1 MISRKWDCTLT
12 GRNLLFPYCD
22 YKGSFQSLMNPMR
35 EKLKDVTL
43 SFLPYWE
50 FVISLNQYE
59 NSKNKRL
66 WQISIRFRTGRR

>member
-43 SFLPYWE
+43 FLFTLLGICHKSNP
-50 FVISLNQYE
+50 IRKSLKTKDYG
-59 NSKNKRL
+59 K
-66 WQISIRFRTGRR
+66 I

>member
-43 SFLPYWE
+43 FFLTQLG
-50 FVISLNQYE
+50 FVISLNQYV
-59 NSKNKRL
+59 NP
-66 WQISIRFRTGRR
+66 